1 MVAVNETITGLSEL
15 GTDLGGFMTNIA
27 PGIGAFIIIVGV
39 FGGIGALIY
48 AIVALVKNKINIR

>member
-15 GTDLGGFMTNIA
+15 GTDLGGFMENIA
-27 PGIGAFIIIVGV
+27 PGIGAFIIIIGV

-48 AIVALVKNKINIR
+48 AIVSLVKNKIKM

>member
-48 AIVALVKNKINIR
+48 AIVAMVKTKINVR

>member
-48 AIVALVKNKINIR
+48 AIVSMIRNKINIK

>member
-1 MVAVNETITGLSEL
+1 MVAVNETITGLAEL

-48 AIVALVKNKINIR
+48 AIVSMIKNKINIR